1 MTISTDA
8 PQHRQ
13 LALDLGFR
21 PALGRADFLVGPSN
35 AEAAA
40 WIDRWPDWPEPAR
53 GLAIVGPAGA
63 GKSHLA
69 AVWQRASGAALICA
83 PDLTPEAVPDALGE
97 AASAVVERID
107 GGADE
112 RALFHL
118 FNMVVERG
126 GSLVILSRIPPARLA
141 ISLPD
146 LASRLATLPVATIGL
161 PDEALLAG
169 VLAKHFADRQVLV
182 RDGVIAYL
190 VNRMERSFDAAERL
204 ADRMDRAALEGDG
217 KISMRVARLAMADEE
232 TGGEEIGGDFGG
244 GDLGGEDICDAD
256 DQPV

>member
-1 MTISTDA
+1 MTTSPDA
-8 PQHRQ
+8 ANRRQ

-21 PALGRADFLVGPSN
+21 PALGRADFLVGASN

-53 GLAIVGPAGA
+53 GLAIVGPAGS
-63 GKSHLA
+63 GKTHLA
-69 AVWQRASGAALICA
+69 AVWQAASGAALIDA
-83 PDLTPEAVPDALGE
+83 PDLTPRTVPDALGD
-97 AASAVVERID
+97 ARHAVVDRVD
-107 GGADE
+107 GARDE
-112 RALFHL
+112 PALFHL

-126 GSLVILSRIPPARLA
+126 GSLVILSRTPPARLE
-141 ISLPD
+141 ITLPD

-182 RDGVIAYL
+182 RDDVIAYL

-217 KISMRVARLAMADEE
+217 KISMRVARLAMADE
-232 TGGEEIGGDFGG
+232 DRV
-244 GDLGGEDICDAD
+244 DEDGHQD
-256 DQPV
+256 

>member
-1 MTISTDA
+1 MTTSTDPA
-8 PQHRQ
+8 PRRQ

-21 PALGRADFLVGPSN
+21 PALGRADFLVGASN

-40 WIDRWPDWPEPAR
+40 WIDRWPDWPEPGR

-69 AVWQRASGAALICA
+69 AVWRASSRAALVTANTLTTDGVPNALGAATC
-83 PDLTPEAVPDALGE
+83 
-97 AASAVVERID
+97 AVVER
-107 GGADE
+107 ADAIHDE
-112 RALFHL
+112 EALLHL
-118 FNMVVERG
+118 YNTVVERG
-126 GSLVILSRIPPARLA
+126 GALVILSRTPPVRLDIA
-141 ISLPD
+141 LPD

-182 RDGVIAYL
+182 REDVIAYL
-190 VNRMERSFDAAERL
+190 VSRMERSFDAAERL

-217 KISMRVARLAMADEE
+217 RISMRVARLAMSEDEAA
-232 TGGEEIGGDFGG
+232 GGD
-244 GDLGGEDICDAD
+244 A
-256 DQPV
+256 PTP

>member
-1 MTISTDA
+1 MTTSTDTTA
-8 PQHRQ
+8 QRQ
-13 LALDLGFR
+13 FALDLGYR
-21 PALGRADFLVGPSN
+21 PALGRDDFLVGASN

-40 WIDRWPDWPEPAR
+40 WIDRWPDWPAPAR

-69 AVWQRASGAALICA
+69 AVWQTASGAALIA
-83 PDLTPEAVPDALGE
+83 ASDLTVDGVPEALG
-97 AASAVVERID
+97 AASSAVVERMD
-107 GGADE
+107 GGVDE
-112 RALFHL
+112 QALFHL
-118 FNMVVERG
+118 FNMVVERS
-126 GSLVILSRIPPARLA
+126 GSLVILSRTPPARLEF
-141 ISLPD
+141 SLPD

-182 RDGVIAYL
+182 RDDVIAYL

-217 KISMRVARLAMADEE
+217 KISMRVARLAMADEDIGDDDGQE
-232 TGGEEIGGDFGG
+232 T
-244 GDLGGEDICDAD
+244 
-256 DQPV
+256 

>member
-1 MTISTDA
+1 MTTSPDA
-8 PQHRQ
+8 AARRQ

-21 PALGRADFLVGPSN
+21 PALGRADFLVGASN

-53 GLAIVGPAGA
+53 GLAIVGPSGS
-63 GKSHLA
+63 GKNHLA
-69 AVWQRASGAALICA
+69 AVWQAASGAALVDA
-83 PDLTPEAVPDALGE
+83 PALSSDIVPDALGD
-97 AASAVVERID
+97 ARNAVVDRVD
-107 GGADE
+107 GGIDE
-112 RALFHL
+112 PALFHL

-126 GSLVILSRIPPARLA
+126 GSLVILSRTPPARME

-182 RDGVIAYL
+182 RDDVIAYL

-217 KISMRVARLAMADEE
+217 KISMRVARLAMADEDM
-232 TGGEEIGGDFGG
+232 G
-244 GDLGGEDICDAD
+244 DAD
-256 DQPV
+256 GQ

>member
-1 MTISTDA
+1 MTTSPERA
-8 PQHRQ
+8 PRRQ
-13 LALDLGFR
+13 LALDLGYR
-21 PALGRADFLVGPSN
+21 PALERADVLVGTSN

-40 WIDRWPDWPEPAR
+40 WIDRWPDWPEPGR

-69 AVWQRASGAALICA
+69 AVWRAASNAALVAA
-83 PDLTPEAVPDALGE
+83 PELTTAGVPDALGP
-97 AASAVVERID
+97 ARCAVVERID
-107 GGADE
+107 GGFE
-112 RALFHL
+112 EEALLHL
-118 FNMVVERG
+118 YNTVVERG
-126 GSLVILSRIPPARLA
+126 GSLVILSRTPPARLA
-141 ISLPD
+141 IALPD

-182 RDGVIAYL
+182 RDDVIAYL

-217 KISMRVARLAMADEE
+217 RITLRVARLAMA
-232 TGGEEIGGDFGG
+232 G
-244 GDLGGEDICDAD
+244 DAD
-256 DQPV
+256 AADDGTGDGQDR

>member
-1 MTISTDA
+1 MTTSTDPA
-8 PQHRQ
+8 NRRQ

-21 PALGRADFLVGPSN
+21 PALGRADFLVGAPN

-69 AVWQRASGAALICA
+69 AVWQAESGAALIDA
-83 PDLTPEAVPDALGE
+83 PDLTAQTVPEAVGE
-97 AASAVVERID
+97 ARNAVVDRVDGRID
-107 GGADE
+107 E
-112 RALFHL
+112 PALFHL

-126 GSLVILSRIPPARLA
+126 GSLVILARTPPARLE
-141 ISLPD
+141 ITLPD

-182 RDGVIAYL
+182 RDDVIAYL

-204 ADRMDRAALEGDG
+204 AHRMDRAALEGDG
-217 KISMRVARLAMADEE
+217 KISMRVARLAMADE
-232 TGGEEIGGDFGG
+232 DM
-244 GDLGGEDICDAD
+244 AD
-256 DQPV
+256 THGQER

>member
-1 MTISTDA
+1 MTASPDAA
-8 PQHRQ
+8 PQKQ

-21 PALGRADFLVGPSN
+21 PALGRENFLVGASN

-40 WIDRWPDWPEPAR
+40 WIDRWPDWPAPAR
-53 GLAIVGPAGA
+53 GLAIVGPGGA

-69 AVWQRASGAALICA
+69 AVWRAASGAALIDGA
-83 PDLTPEAVPDALGE
+83 DLTAETVPELLGA
-97 AASAVVERID
+97 AASVVVERAD
-107 GGADE
+107 AGVDE

-126 GSLVILSRIPPARLA
+126 GSLVILSRVPPTRLDIA
-141 ISLPD
+141 LPD

-204 ADRMDRAALEGDG
+204 ADRMDRVALEGDG
-217 KISMRVARLAMADEE
+217 KISLRVARQVMADEE
-232 TGGEEIGGDFGG
+232 AEA
-244 GDLGGEDICDAD
+244 LGSEPEPAPGKNDEP
-256 DQPV
+256 QEY

>member
-1 MTISTDA
+1 MSRFALKSMITSTDA
-8 PQHRQ
+8 PPRRQ
-13 LALDLGFR
+13 LALDLGYR
-21 PALGRADFLVGPSN
+21 PAFGREDFLVGPSN

-69 AVWQRASGAALICA
+69 AVWRAASGAALIDA
-83 PDLTPEAVPDALGE
+83 TALSPESVPEALGTAENAL
-97 AASAVVERID
+97 VERVD
-107 GGADE
+107 ASMDAQ
-112 RALFHL
+112 ALFHL
-118 FNMVVERG
+118 FNMVVERR
-126 GSLVILSRIPPARLA
+126 GSLVILSRVPPTRLDIA
-141 ISLPD
+141 LPD

-169 VLAKHFADRQVLV
+169 VLAKHFADRQVEV

-217 KISMRVARLAMADEE
+217 KISMRVARQVMTAQEAEEPAPELSGSDRAD
-232 TGGEEIGGDFGG
+232 T
-244 GDLGGEDICDAD
+244 
-256 DQPV
+256 QPG

>member
-1 MTISTDA
+1 MTVSPDA
-8 PQHRQ
+8 ASRKQ

-21 PALGRADFLVGPSN
+21 PALGRESFLVGPSN

-40 WIDRWPDWPEPAR
+40 WIDRWPDWPAPR
-53 GLAIVGPAGA
+53 HGLAIVGPGGA

-69 AVWQRASGAALICA
+69 AVWRAASGAALIDG
-83 PDLTPEAVPDALGE
+83 PELTAETLPVALG
-97 AASAVVERID
+97 AAVSVVVERGD
-107 GGADE
+107 AGVDE

-126 GSLVILSRIPPARLA
+126 GSLVILSRVPPTRMDIA
-141 ISLPD
+141 LPD

-204 ADRMDRAALEGDG
+204 ADRIDRLALEGDG
-217 KISMRVARLAMADEE
+217 KISLRVAREVMADEE
-232 TGGEEIGGDFGG
+232 AQAPEQEPEPGQ
-244 GDLGGEDICDAD
+244 D
-256 DQPV
+256 DGPQG

>member
-1 MTISTDA
+1 MTASPDA
-8 PQHRQ
+8 ANRRQ
-13 LALDLGFR
+13 FALDLGFR
-21 PALGRADFLVGPSN
+21 PAFGRADFLVGASN

-40 WIDRWPDWPEPAR
+40 WIDRWPDWPMPAR
-53 GLAIVGPAGA
+53 GLAIVGPPGA

-69 AVWQRASGAALICA
+69 AVWRTASGAALIDA
-83 PDLTPEAVPDALGE
+83 ADLTAATVPDALGD
-97 AASAVVERID
+97 ARNAVVERVD
-107 GGADE
+107 GALDE
-112 RALFHL
+112 TALFHL
-118 FNMVVERG
+118 FNMVVERA
-126 GSLVILSRIPPARLA
+126 GSLVILSRTPPARLE

-182 RDGVIAYL
+182 RDDVIAYL

-217 KISMRVARLAMADEE
+217 KISMRVARLAMADED
-232 TGGEEIGGDFGG
+232 T
-244 GDLGGEDICDAD
+244 AD
-256 DQPV
+256 DDDGQ

>member
-1 MTISTDA
+1 MITNTDA
-8 PQHRQ
+8 APRKQ

-21 PALGRADFLVGPSN
+21 PALGRDDFLVGASN

-53 GLAIVGPAGA
+53 GLAIVGPAGS

-69 AVWQRASGAALICA
+69 AVWRAASGAALIDGPA
-83 PDLTPEAVPDALGE
+83 LSVEALPDLLG
-97 AASAVVERID
+97 AAESAVVERAD
-107 GGADE
+107 AKLDE

-118 FNMVVERG
+118 FNMVVERR
-126 GSLVILSRIPPARLA
+126 GSLVILTRVPPMRMDIA
-141 ISLPD
+141 LPD
-146 LASRLATLPVATIGL
+146 LASRLATLPVAAIGL

-182 RDGVIAYL
+182 RDDVIAYL

-217 KISMRVARLAMADEE
+217 KISMRVARQAMADDE
-232 TGGEEIGGDFGG
+232 TGDPSLGD
-244 GDLGGEDICDAD
+244 GDAHPG
-256 DQPV
+256 

>member
-1 MTISTDA
+1 MTTSTDRA
-8 PQHRQ
+8 PRRQ

-40 WIDRWPDWPEPAR
+40 WIDRWPDWPEPGR
-53 GLAIVGPAGA
+53 GLAITGPSGA

-69 AVWQRASGAALICA
+69 AVWRAASGAALVIA
-83 PDLTPEAVPDALGE
+83 PDLTTEAVPDAFGV
-97 AASAVVERID
+97 ADCAVVERVD
-107 GGADE
+107 GGFDE
-112 RALFHL
+112 EALLHL
-118 FNMVVERG
+118 YNTVVERG
-126 GSLVILSRIPPARLA
+126 GSLVILSRTPPARLEIA
-141 ISLPD
+141 LPD

-182 RDGVIAYL
+182 RDDVIAYL
-190 VNRMERSFDAAERL
+190 VTRMERSFDAAERL

-217 KISMRVARLAMADEE
+217 KISMRVARLVMAEE
-232 TGGEEIGGDFGG
+232 GA
-244 GDLGGEDICDAD
+244 EDSD
-256 DQPV
+256 DGQNP

>member
-1 MTISTDA
+1 MTANPDA
-8 PQHRQ
+8 ARKQ

-21 PALGRADFLVGPSN
+21 PALGRADFLVGASN

-53 GLAIVGPAGA
+53 GLALVGPAGS
-63 GKSHLA
+63 GKNHLA
-69 AVWQRASGAALICA
+69 AVWQTASGAALIDA
-83 PDLTPEAVPDALGE
+83 PNLTAHGVPDALG
-97 AASAVVERID
+97 AARNAVVDRVDGAID
-107 GGADE
+107 E
-112 RALFHL
+112 PALFHL

-126 GSLVILSRIPPARLA
+126 GSLVILSRTPPARLE

-182 RDGVIAYL
+182 RDDVIAYL
-190 VNRMERSFDAAERL
+190 VNRMERSFDAADRL

-217 KISMRVARLAMADEE
+217 KISMRVARLAMADEDMDD
-232 TGGEEIGGDFGG
+232 GDG
-244 GDLGGEDICDAD
+244 L
-256 DQPV
+256 

>member
-1 MTISTDA
+1 MTTSTDA
-8 PQHRQ
+8 ATHRQ
-13 LALDLGFR
+13 LVLDLGFR
-21 PALGRADFLVGPSN
+21 PALGRADFLVGASN

-53 GLAIVGPAGA
+53 GLAIVGPSGS
-63 GKSHLA
+63 GKNHLA
-69 AVWQRASGAALICA
+69 AVWQAASGAALVAA
-83 PDLTPEAVPDALGE
+83 PELTRDGVPDALGD
-97 AASAVVERID
+97 ASNAVVDRVDGVID
-107 GGADE
+107 E
-112 RALFHL
+112 PALFHL

-126 GSLVILSRIPPARLA
+126 GSLVILSRTPPARME

-182 RDGVIAYL
+182 RDDVIAYL

-217 KISMRVARLAMADEE
+217 KISMRVARLAMADE
-232 TGGEEIGGDFGG
+232 DMA
-244 GDLGGEDICDAD
+244 DEDG
-256 DQPV
+256 Q

>member
-1 MTISTDA
+1 MTTSTDA
-8 PQHRQ
+8 ANRRQ

-21 PALGRADFLVGPSN
+21 PALGRADFLVGASN

-40 WIDRWPDWPEPAR
+40 WIDCWPDWPEPAR
-53 GLAIVGPAGA
+53 GLAIVGPTGA

-69 AVWQRASGAALICA
+69 AVWQAASGAALIDA
-83 PDLTPEAVPDALGE
+83 PDLTPRTVPDALGE
-97 AASAVVERID
+97 ARNAVVDRVD
-107 GGADE
+107 GGIDE
-112 RALFHL
+112 PALFHL
-118 FNMVVERG
+118 FNMVVERS
-126 GSLVILSRIPPARLA
+126 GSLVILSRTPPARLE
-141 ISLPD
+141 ITLPD

-182 RDGVIAYL
+182 RDDVIAYL

-217 KISMRVARLAMADEE
+217 KISMRVARLAMADE
-232 TGGEEIGGDFGG
+232 DVSQ
-244 GDLGGEDICDAD
+244 EDMPHEDMPHKDRSRESVAD
-256 DQPV
+256 DDGQ